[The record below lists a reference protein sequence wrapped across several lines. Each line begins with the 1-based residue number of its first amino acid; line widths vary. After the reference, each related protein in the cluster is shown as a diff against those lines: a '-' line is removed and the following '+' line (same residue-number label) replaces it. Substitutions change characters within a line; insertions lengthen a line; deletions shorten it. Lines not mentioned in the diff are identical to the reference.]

1 MANELFPDLPL
12 TSFPQ
17 NIDSFT
23 TWLNVTAQDGPL
35 IQQYITAMNAGNQT
49 QANQILSQNF
59 FWVTKNYQGNRPE
72 QINTSNSR
80 RGEVL

>member
-17 NIDSFT
+17 NIDTFT

-35 IQQYITAMNAGNQT
+35 IQQYITAMNAGNQA
-49 QANQILSQNF
+49 QANQILTQISSG
-59 FWVTKNYQGNRPE
+59 VTKNYQGDRPK
-72 QINTSNSR
+72 
-80 RGEVL
+80 